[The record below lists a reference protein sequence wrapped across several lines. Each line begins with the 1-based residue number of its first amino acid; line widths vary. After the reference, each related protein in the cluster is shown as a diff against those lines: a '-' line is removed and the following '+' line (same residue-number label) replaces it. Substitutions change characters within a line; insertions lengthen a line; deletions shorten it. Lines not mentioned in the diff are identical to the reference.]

1 MRSQIKTSSKVPT
14 KVEVSLPRNQRK
26 QFCLGIPLASV
37 KCCKLLLS
45 PINYS
50 LQHGLSGLHNK
61 WCGSHENLPNTLQKW
76 RSQTRR
82 CYEFSDSYDRWGGKG
97 DSLNFCSQFWIS
109 IENWLTHKER
119 HLFVVKSPFFG
130 ILKGLQFPFWQP
142 LWPKLERSVSSQTA
156 YPHFSSQIQET
167 LEKLELQI
175 TLELWYTEEGIGLTN
190 GGLHH
195 SSTSNG
201 TTSASGHHHVSN
213 VSNTNHI
220 ECVSSRILNIHLNP
234 KRGLHYHLPVLFD
247 YFHLSA
253 VSLTIHAALV
263 ALHQPYIKYVFLKNS

>member
-1 MRSQIKTSSKVPT
+1 M
-14 KVEVSLPRNQRK
+14 
-26 QFCLGIPLASV
+26 
-37 KCCKLLLS
+37 
-45 PINYS
+45 
-50 LQHGLSGLHNK
+50 
-61 WCGSHENLPNTLQKW
+61 
-76 RSQTRR
+76 
-82 CYEFSDSYDRWGGKG
+82 
-97 DSLNFCSQFWIS
+97 
-109 IENWLTHKER
+109 
-119 HLFVVKSPFFG
+119 
-130 ILKGLQFPFWQP
+130 
-142 LWPKLERSVSSQTA
+142 SSQTA

-263 ALHQPYIKYVFLKNS
+263 ALHQPYIKYVFLPSRIPSFLNRPTLIYFSSSPRLNGTGNGKTSSRRLGSAKNQQTHKNASLQTHQQQKPQSMDALFFGNSVSLQHTMAN